1 MVKHAPPKFKSPGD
15 GRNSPANEPSRSSTS
30 KKSRSI
36 QHDMDQHRSKK
47 KQKLTIHQ
55 TQTETETLTL
65 NHTSTSYTHTYAN
78 SYTYSYSKGK
88 EKRRKG
94 KSKKAIADDKR
105 KWVYSTHHISPL
117 QDRVVF
123 MSYNIL
129 GVKNAAAHEDL
140 YLNVSPKY
148 LDWDYRKK
156 LICKEIRDYNPGI
169 MCFQEV
175 DRFDDLDHLLVKEG
189 FKGVYQAR
197 TGDACDGC
205 AIFWNSKLFDILHEE
220 SIEFQN
226 FNLRNNVCQLC
237 VFKMNV
243 KSSNKDMSAS
253 NSESVSSLRF
263 LVGNIHVLYNPN
275 RGDIKLGQF
284 HTSSSHNSLHSSSS
298 SVPST
303 SSTPSLSRLRIGG
316 PSTSTSPSIDSA
328 TSSNATS
335 AASQNLKFKEVLEY
349 DSVHRCLWYVRL
361 FLESAQRLSQEWGD
375 IPVVLAGDLN
385 SMPQSAMYQFLTS
398 NKLDIQMHD
407 RKQISGQIYP
417 FQNRSFNPR
426 WSNEELMLATGT
438 GASYLIHQLQLSSA
452 YAGTPGSSRT
462 RGNSG
467 EPLATSYHFK
477 FMGTVDYIWHT
488 TGFVPVRV
496 LDTLPVDIL
505 RRTRGL
511 PSKKWGSDHLS
522 LLCEL
527 AFADEG
533 SEA

>member
-253 NSESVSSLRF
+253 NSESVSSPRF

-275 RGDIKLGQF
+275 RGDIKLGQ
-284 HTSSSHNSLHSSSS
+284 
-298 SVPST
+298 
-303 SSTPSLSRLRIGG
+303 
-316 PSTSTSPSIDSA
+316 
-328 TSSNATS
+328 
-335 AASQNLKFKEVLEY
+335 
-349 DSVHRCLWYVRL
+349 VRL

-426 WSNEELMLATGT
+426 FCNRWSNEELMLATGT
-438 GASYLIHQLQLSSA
+438 GASYLMHQLQLSSA

-488 TGFVPVRV
+488 TEFVPVRV

-522 LLCEL
+522 LVCEL

>member
-1 MVKHAPPKFKSPGD
+1 MDRTGD
-15 GRNSPANEPSRSSTS
+15 GRDSPAEQPSRFSAS
-30 KKSRSI
+30 KKSRSSR
-36 QHDMDQHRSKK
+36 HDFGQHRSKK
-47 KQKLTIHQ
+47 KKQRVTIR
-55 TQTETETLTL
+55 QTETETETATLTL

-78 SYTYSYSKGK
+78 SYTYSYSRGK
-88 EKRRKG
+88 EKRHRG
-94 KSKKAIADDKR
+94 KAKRAIADDKR
-105 KWVYSTHHISPL
+105 KWVYSTHDVSPY
-117 QDRVVF
+117 QDRVVL
-123 MSYNIL
+123 MSYNVL
-129 GVKNAAAHEDL
+129 GVENAAAHEDL
-140 YLNVSPKY
+140 YRNVSPKY

-156 LICKEIRDYNPGI
+156 LICKEIREYNPGI

-175 DRFDDLDHLLVKEG
+175 DRFHDLDSLLQKEG

-243 KSSNKDMSAS
+243 KSLSKDMSAS
-253 NSESVSSLRF
+253 NSVSSSPSF
-263 LVGNIHVLYNPN
+263 LVGNIHVLYNPK
-275 RGDIKLGQF
+275 RGDIKLGQ
-284 HTSSSHNSLHSSSS
+284 
-298 SVPST
+298 
-303 SSTPSLSRLRIGG
+303 
-316 PSTSTSPSIDSA
+316 
-328 TSSNATS
+328 
-335 AASQNLKFKEVLEY
+335 
-349 DSVHRCLWYVRL
+349 VRL

-417 FQNRSFNPR
+417 LQNRSCNPRLSYR

-438 GASYLIHQLQLSSA
+438 GASHLIHQLQLRSA
-452 YAGTPGSSRT
+452 YAGAPGSSRT
-462 RGNSG
+462 RENSG
-467 EPLATSYHFK
+467 EPLATSYHSE

-488 TGFVPVRV
+488 TEFVPVRV

-522 LLCEL
+522 LVCEL

-533 SEA
+533 SET

>member
-275 RGDIKLGQF
+275 RGDIKLGQ
-284 HTSSSHNSLHSSSS
+284 
-298 SVPST
+298 
-303 SSTPSLSRLRIGG
+303 
-316 PSTSTSPSIDSA
+316 
-328 TSSNATS
+328 
-335 AASQNLKFKEVLEY
+335 
-349 DSVHRCLWYVRL
+349 VRL

-417 FQNRSFNPR
+417 FQNRSFNPRFCNR

>member
-1 MVKHAPPKFKSPGD
+1 MGRTGD
-15 GRNSPANEPSRSSTS
+15 GRDPLAEPPSRFSASM
-30 KKSRSI
+30 KSRIS
-36 QHDMDQHRSKK
+36 QHDIGKHRSKK
-47 KQKLTIHQ
+47 KQRVSIRK
-55 TQTETETLTL
+55 TETETATLTL
-65 NHTSTSYTHTYAN
+65 NHTSTSYTHSYAN
-78 SYTYSYSKGK
+78 SYSYSYSRGK
-88 EKRRKG
+88 EKRHKG
-94 KSKKAIADDKR
+94 KAKRAIADDKR
-105 KWVYSTHHISPL
+105 KWVYSTHVVSPN

-140 YLNVSPKY
+140 YRNVSPKY

-175 DRFDDLDHLLVKEG
+175 DRFDDLDCLLQKEG

-197 TGDACDGC
+197 TGDASDGC
-205 AIFWNSKLFDILHEE
+205 AIFWNSKLFDILREE

-243 KSSNKDMSAS
+243 KSSSKDMSAS
-253 NSESVSSLRF
+253 NLESVSSPSF

-275 RGDIKLGQF
+275 RGDIKLGQ
-284 HTSSSHNSLHSSSS
+284 
-298 SVPST
+298 
-303 SSTPSLSRLRIGG
+303 
-316 PSTSTSPSIDSA
+316 
-328 TSSNATS
+328 
-335 AASQNLKFKEVLEY
+335 
-349 DSVHRCLWYVRL
+349 VRL
-361 FLESAQRLSQEWGD
+361 FLESAQRLSHEWGD

-385 SMPQSAMYQFLTS
+385 SIPQSAMYQFFTS

-407 RKQISGQIYP
+407 RKQISGKIYP
-417 FQNRSFNPR
+417 LQNRRFNPRLSYR

-438 GASYLIHQLQLSSA
+438 GASHLIHQLQLRSA
-452 YAGTPGSSRT
+452 YVGAPGSSRT
-462 RGNSG
+462 RENSG
-467 EPLATSYHFK
+467 EPLATSYHSK

-488 TGFVPVRV
+488 TEFVPVRV
-496 LDTLPVDIL
+496 LDTLPVDSL

-511 PSKKWGSDHLS
+511 PSEKWGSDHLS
-522 LLCEL
+522 LVCEL

-533 SEA
+533 SET

>member
-275 RGDIKLGQF
+275 RGDIKLGQ
-284 HTSSSHNSLHSSSS
+284 
-298 SVPST
+298 
-303 SSTPSLSRLRIGG
+303 
-316 PSTSTSPSIDSA
+316 
-328 TSSNATS
+328 
-335 AASQNLKFKEVLEY
+335 
-349 DSVHRCLWYVRL
+349 VRL

>member
-1 MVKHAPPKFKSPGD
+1 MGRTSE
-15 GRNSPANEPSRSSTS
+15 GRNSPAKQPSRSSSSS

-36 QHDMDQHRSKK
+36 QHDSHQPRSKK
-47 KQKLTIHQ
+47 KQKLTIR
-55 TQTETETLTL
+55 QTETESETLTLNL
-65 NHTSTSYTHTYAN
+65 NHTSTSYTHKYTN
-78 SYTYSYSKGK
+78 SCTFSYSRGK

-105 KWVYSTHHISPL
+105 KWVYSTHDVSPY
-117 QDRVVF
+117 QERVVF
-123 MSYNIL
+123 MSYNVL
-129 GVKNAAAHEDL
+129 GVENAAAHEDL

-156 LICKEIRDYNPGI
+156 LIYKEIREYNPGI

-175 DRFDDLDHLLVKEG
+175 DRFDDLECLLEKEG

-243 KSSNKDMSAS
+243 KSSSKDMAAS
-253 NSESVSSLRF
+253 NLQSVSSPRF
-263 LVGNIHVLYNPN
+263 LVGNIHVLFNPN
-275 RGDIKLGQF
+275 RGDIKLGQ
-284 HTSSSHNSLHSSSS
+284 
-298 SVPST
+298 
-303 SSTPSLSRLRIGG
+303 
-316 PSTSTSPSIDSA
+316 
-328 TSSNATS
+328 
-335 AASQNLKFKEVLEY
+335 
-349 DSVHRCLWYVRL
+349 VRL
-361 FLESAQRLSQEWGD
+361 LLESAQKLSQEWGD

-385 SMPQSAMYQFLTS
+385 SMPQSAIYQFLTS
-398 NKLDIQMHD
+398 NKLNIQMHD
-407 RKQISGQIYP
+407 RKQISGQNYP
-417 FQNRSFNPR
+417 LQNRSFDPRLSYR

-438 GASYLIHQLQLSSA
+438 GASHLIHQLQLRSA
-452 YAGTPGSSRT
+452 YAGTPGSTRT
-462 RGNSG
+462 REKSG
-467 EPLATSYHFK
+467 EPLATSYHSK

-488 TGFVPVRV
+488 TGFLPVRV
-496 LDTLPVDIL
+496 LDTLPIDVL

-522 LLCEL
+522 LVCEL

-533 SEA
+533 SAT

>member
-1 MVKHAPPKFKSPGD
+1 MVKHAPPKFKSPGNMGRTGD
-15 GRNSPANEPSRSSTS
+15 GRDPPAEQPSRFSASA
-30 KKSRSI
+30 KSRI
-36 QHDMDQHRSKK
+36 RQHDIGKHRSKK
-47 KQKLTIHQ
+47 EQRVSIRKTD
-55 TQTETETLTL
+55 TETATLTL
-65 NHTSTSYTHTYAN
+65 NHTSTSYTRSYAN
-78 SYTYSYSKGK
+78 SYSYSYSRGK
-88 EKRRKG
+88 EKRHKG
-94 KSKKAIADDKR
+94 KAKRAIADDKR
-105 KWVYSTHHISPL
+105 KWVYSTHVVSPN

-140 YLNVSPKY
+140 YRNVSPKY

-175 DRFDDLDHLLVKEG
+175 DRFDDLDYLLQKEG

-197 TGDACDGC
+197 TGDASDGC

-237 VFKMNV
+237 VFKCAYYFDKLLDNVAFGSLYLAKSADQTNRFAAVQNYMSFSGFTLSMNV
-243 KSSNKDMSAS
+243 KSSSKDMSAS
-253 NSESVSSLRF
+253 NSESVSSPSF

-275 RGDIKLGQF
+275 RGDIKLGQ
-284 HTSSSHNSLHSSSS
+284 
-298 SVPST
+298 
-303 SSTPSLSRLRIGG
+303 
-316 PSTSTSPSIDSA
+316 
-328 TSSNATS
+328 
-335 AASQNLKFKEVLEY
+335 
-349 DSVHRCLWYVRL
+349 VRL
-361 FLESAQRLSQEWGD
+361 FLESAQRLSHEWGD

-417 FQNRSFNPR
+417 LQNRSFNLRFFLCVLYYFWAPNFCFANFKLSYR

-438 GASYLIHQLQLSSA
+438 GASHLIHQLQLRSA
-452 YAGTPGSSRT
+452 YAGAPGSSRT
-462 RGNSG
+462 RENSG
-467 EPLATSYHFK
+467 EPLATSYHSK

-488 TGFVPVRV
+488 TEFVPVRV
-496 LDTLPVDIL
+496 LDTLPIDIL

-511 PSKKWGSDHLS
+511 PSEKWGSDHLS
-522 LLCEL
+522 LVCEL

-533 SEA
+533 SET

>member
-1 MVKHAPPKFKSPGD
+1 MGRTGD
-15 GRNSPANEPSRSSTS
+15 GRDPPAEQPSRFSASM
-30 KKSRSI
+30 KSRIS
-36 QHDMDQHRSKK
+36 QHDIGKHRSKK
-47 KQKLTIHQ
+47 KQRVSISK
-55 TQTETETLTL
+55 TETETATLTL
-65 NHTSTSYTHTYAN
+65 NHTSTSYTHSYAN
-78 SYTYSYSKGK
+78 SYSYSYSRGK
-88 EKRRKG
+88 EKRHKG
-94 KSKKAIADDKR
+94 KAKRAIADDKR
-105 KWVYSTHHISPL
+105 KWVYSTHVVSPN

-129 GVKNAAAHEDL
+129 GVKNGAAHEDL
-140 YLNVSPKY
+140 YRNVSPKY

-175 DRFDDLDHLLVKEG
+175 DRFDDLDYLLQKEG

-197 TGDACDGC
+197 TGDASDGC

-237 VFKMNV
+237 AFKMNV
-243 KSSNKDMSAS
+243 KSSSKDMSAS
-253 NSESVSSLRF
+253 NSESVTSPSF

-275 RGDIKLGQF
+275 RGDIKLGQ
-284 HTSSSHNSLHSSSS
+284 
-298 SVPST
+298 
-303 SSTPSLSRLRIGG
+303 
-316 PSTSTSPSIDSA
+316 
-328 TSSNATS
+328 
-335 AASQNLKFKEVLEY
+335 
-349 DSVHRCLWYVRL
+349 VRL
-361 FLESAQRLSQEWGD
+361 FLESAQRLSHEWGD

-417 FQNRSFNPR
+417 LQNRSFNPRLSYR

-438 GASYLIHQLQLSSA
+438 GASHLIHQLQLRSA
-452 YAGTPGSSRT
+452 YAGAPGSSRT
-462 RGNSG
+462 RENSG
-467 EPLATSYHFK
+467 EPLATSYHSK

-488 TGFVPVRV
+488 TEFVPVRV

-511 PSKKWGSDHLS
+511 PSEKWGSDHLS
-522 LLCEL
+522 LVCEL
-527 AFADEG
+527 AFTDEG
-533 SEA
+533 SET

>member
-1 MVKHAPPKFKSPGD
+1 MVNHAPPKFKSPGD

-30 KKSRSI
+30 KKSRII
-36 QHDMDQHRSKK
+36 QHDMDQHRNKK

-65 NHTSTSYTHTYAN
+65 NHTSTSYTHTNAN
-78 SYTYSYSKGK
+78 SYKYSYSKGK

-253 NSESVSSLRF
+253 NSESVSSPRF

-275 RGDIKLGQF
+275 RGDIKLGQ
-284 HTSSSHNSLHSSSS
+284 
-298 SVPST
+298 
-303 SSTPSLSRLRIGG
+303 
-316 PSTSTSPSIDSA
+316 
-328 TSSNATS
+328 
-335 AASQNLKFKEVLEY
+335 
-349 DSVHRCLWYVRL
+349 VRL

-426 WSNEELMLATGT
+426 FCNRWSNEELMLATGT

-488 TGFVPVRV
+488 TEFVPVRV

-522 LLCEL
+522 LVCEL

>member
-1 MVKHAPPKFKSPGD
+1 MVRTCD
-15 GRNSPANEPSRSSTS
+15 GRDSPAEQPSRSSLS
-30 KKSRSI
+30 KKSRSN
-36 QHDMDQHRSKK
+36 QHDIDQHRSKK
-47 KQKLTIHQ
+47 KQRVTIR
-55 TQTETETLTL
+55 QTETETEIATVTL
-65 NHTSTSYTHTYAN
+65 NHTAISYTHTYAN
-78 SYTYSYSKGK
+78 SYSNSYIKGK
-88 EKRRKG
+88 EKEHKG
-94 KSKKAIADDKR
+94 KAKRAIADDKR
-105 KWVYSTHHISPL
+105 KWVYSTHDISPN
-117 QDRVVF
+117 Q
-123 MSYNIL
+123 
-129 GVKNAAAHEDL
+129 AAHEDL
-140 YLNVSPKY
+140 YRNISPKY

-156 LICKEIRDYNPGI
+156 LICKEIRKYNPGI

-175 DRFDDLDHLLVKEG
+175 DRFDDLDHLLQKEG

-205 AIFWNSKLFDILHEE
+205 AIFWNSKLFDIMHEE

-243 KSSNKDMSAS
+243 KSSSKDMSAS
-253 NSESVSSLRF
+253 NSESVSLTRF

-275 RGDIKLGQF
+275 RGDIKLGQ
-284 HTSSSHNSLHSSSS
+284 
-298 SVPST
+298 
-303 SSTPSLSRLRIGG
+303 
-316 PSTSTSPSIDSA
+316 
-328 TSSNATS
+328 
-335 AASQNLKFKEVLEY
+335 
-349 DSVHRCLWYVRL
+349 VRL

-407 RKQISGQIYP
+407 RKQISGQIHP
-417 FQNRSFNPR
+417 LQNRSFYPRLSYR

-438 GASYLIHQLQLSSA
+438 GSSLLIHQLQLHSA

-462 RGNSG
+462 RENSG
-467 EPLATSYHFK
+467 EPLATSYHSK

-488 TGFVPVRV
+488 TEFVPVRV

-522 LLCEL
+522 LVCEL
-527 AFADEG
+527 AFADE
-533 SEA
+533 ECET

>member
-1 MVKHAPPKFKSPGD
+1 MGRTGD
-15 GRNSPANEPSRSSTS
+15 GRDPPAEQPSRFSASM
-30 KKSRSI
+30 KSRIS
-36 QHDMDQHRSKK
+36 QHDIGKHRSKK
-47 KQKLTIHQ
+47 KQRVSIRK
-55 TQTETETLTL
+55 TETETATLTL
-65 NHTSTSYTHTYAN
+65 NHTSTSYTHSYAN
-78 SYTYSYSKGK
+78 SYSYSYSRGK
-88 EKRRKG
+88 EKRHKG
-94 KSKKAIADDKR
+94 KAKRAIADDKR
-105 KWVYSTHHISPL
+105 KWVYSTHVVSPN

-140 YLNVSPKY
+140 YRNVSPKC

-175 DRFDDLDHLLVKEG
+175 DRFDDLDYLLQKEG

-197 TGDACDGC
+197 TGDASDGC

-237 VFKMNV
+237 AFKMNV
-243 KSSNKDMSAS
+243 KSSSKDMSAS
-253 NSESVSSLRF
+253 NSESVTSPSF

-275 RGDIKLGQF
+275 RGDIKLGQ
-284 HTSSSHNSLHSSSS
+284 
-298 SVPST
+298 
-303 SSTPSLSRLRIGG
+303 
-316 PSTSTSPSIDSA
+316 
-328 TSSNATS
+328 
-335 AASQNLKFKEVLEY
+335 
-349 DSVHRCLWYVRL
+349 VRL
-361 FLESAQRLSQEWGD
+361 FLESAQRLSHEWGD

-417 FQNRSFNPR
+417 LQNRSFNPRLSYR

-438 GASYLIHQLQLSSA
+438 GASHLIHQLQLRSA
-452 YAGTPGSSRT
+452 YAGAPGSSRT
-462 RGNSG
+462 RENSG
-467 EPLATSYHFK
+467 EPLATSYHSK

-488 TGFVPVRV
+488 TEFVPVRV

-511 PSKKWGSDHLS
+511 PSEKWGSDHLS
-522 LLCEL
+522 LVCEL

-533 SEA
+533 SET